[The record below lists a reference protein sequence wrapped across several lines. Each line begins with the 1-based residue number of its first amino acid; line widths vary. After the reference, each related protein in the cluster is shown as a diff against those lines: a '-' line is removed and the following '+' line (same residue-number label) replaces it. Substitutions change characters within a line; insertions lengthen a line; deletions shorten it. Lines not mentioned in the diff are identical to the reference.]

1 MQKSAPVV
9 LGLVAMVASIVA
21 LDVFVFRHQL
31 WPRLMVNVGV
41 VLVFAAFYFRFR
53 SRL

>member
-1 MQKSAPVV
+1 MQKHAALV
-9 LGLVAMVASIVA
+9 LGPLAMVAIIVA
-21 LDVFVFRHQL
+21 LDVLLFRHHL
-31 WPRLMVNVGV
+31 WPRLMVNIGV

>member
-1 MQKSAPVV
+1 MQRPAALV
-9 LGLVAMVASIVA
+9 LGVLAMVAIIVA
-21 LDVFVFRHQL
+21 VDVLLFRHNF